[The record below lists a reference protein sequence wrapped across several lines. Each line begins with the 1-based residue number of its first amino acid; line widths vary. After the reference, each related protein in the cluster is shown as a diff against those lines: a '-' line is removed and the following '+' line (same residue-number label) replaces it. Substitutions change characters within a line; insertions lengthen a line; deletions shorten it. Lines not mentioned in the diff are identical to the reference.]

1 MKKKNEKNG
10 CVLFIG
16 EKTNA
21 LLLRVLTIDIEKL
34 KKKRA
39 VYFVHVMIITGH
51 SAAQHHTWTF

>member
-34 KKKRA
+34 KKKKEL
-39 VYFVHVMIITGH
+39 FT
-51 SAAQHHTWTF
+51 SFTL